1 MNFNCF
7 RSCLGY
13 DKAKKIKNNKLKL
26 NEKQKMIAD
35 IYKVSILSENQL
47 EIDYSN
53 DISQDQIPSYNLI

>member
-7 RSCLGY
+7 RSCLEY
-13 DKAKKIKNNKLKL
+13 DKAEKMKNNKLKL

>member
-13 DKAKKIKNNKLKL
+13 DKAEKMKNNKLKL

-47 EIDYSN
+47 EIDDSN